1 MSGRTVAALL
11 ALLALA
17 ACSPKRPVLYPNQR
31 LYDTGREMADAEI
44 DRCVQLAADY
54 GHQANPKK
62 DVAKNTATGA
72 AVGGAVGGAA
82 GAASRGSAGAAT
94 HGSGQRAA
102 AGAAGGAVLGFFRGL
117 FRSRDP
123 DPIERRFVEQCLRD
137 EGYQPIGWD

>member
-17 ACSPKRPVLYPNQR
+17 ACSPKRPVLYPNPR
-31 LYDTGREMADAEI
+31 LYDTGREAAEAEI
-44 DRCVQLAADY
+44 DQCLQRAADY
-54 GHQANPKK
+54 GHQADPKK
-62 DVAKNTATGA
+62 DVAKQTATGA

-82 GAASRGSAGAAT
+82 GAASRGSG
-94 HGSGQRAA
+94 HRAA

-123 DPIERRFVEQCLRD
+123 DPIEKRFVEECLRN